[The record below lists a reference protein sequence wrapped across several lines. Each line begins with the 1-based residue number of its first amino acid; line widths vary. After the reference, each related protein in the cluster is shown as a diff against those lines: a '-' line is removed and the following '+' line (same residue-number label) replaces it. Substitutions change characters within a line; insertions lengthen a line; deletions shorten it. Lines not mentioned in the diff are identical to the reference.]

1 MNNFTYFT
9 PTKVFFGNGVEK
21 QVGPTLRKAG
31 FKKVLVHYGGGSVR
45 KNGLLDIVEESLQ
58 SAGIAYVAL
67 GGVAPNPKIS
77 LVREGIALAKS
88 EKIDMIIAVGGGSV
102 IDSAK
107 AIGLGL
113 SHGKDPWTMIELKEQ
128 PSKSFPLTAIL
139 TISAAGSE
147 MSHSDVIT
155 NSDNQLKR
163 SVNSD
168 LLRPMFA
175 FENPAYTKTVSP
187 YQTACGI
194 VDTMMHTLERYLTPD
209 RDTELTDRLSEA
221 ILVSVKNAGR
231 QAIRNPEDYEA
242 RATLMWASSLSHNGL
257 TGCGKTASF
266 PAHKIEHDI
275 SGLHDEVSH
284 GAGLAVVFPAWARY
298 VYRHDVRKFAQLAER
313 VWGVEMDHD
322 HPERT
327 ALEGIE
333 AMVRYFAEVGM
344 PTTMRELGVDPS
356 EFEKLADMT
365 TDGGANP
372 LPSYVPLGKEE
383 IVAIYGLAAE
393 RR

>member
-1 MNNFTYFT
+1 M
-9 PTKVFFGNGVEK
+9 
-21 QVGPTLRKAG
+21 
-31 FKKVLVHYGGGSVR
+31 
-45 KNGLLDIVEESLQ
+45 IV
-58 SAGIAYVAL
+58 
-67 GGVAPNPKIS
+67 
-77 LVREGIALAKS
+77 
-88 EKIDMIIAVGGGSV
+88 AVGGGSV

-113 SHGKDPWTMIELKEQ
+113 SHEKDPWTMIEEKEQ
-128 PSKSFPLTAIL
+128 PTKSFPLTAVL

-155 NSDNQLKR
+155 NSDKQLKR

-168 LLRPMFA
+168 LLRPLFA
-175 FENPAYTKTVSP
+175 FENPEYTRTVSP

-209 RDTELTDRLSEA
+209 TDTELIDRLSEA

-231 QAIRNPEDYEA
+231 QAIKNPEDYEA

-257 TGCGKTASF
+257 TGCGKKATF

-298 VYRHDVRKFAQLAER
+298 VYIYDVRKFAQLANR
-313 VWGVEMDHD
+313 VWKVDMDHD

-333 AMVRYFAEVGM
+333 SMTRYFAEIGM
-344 PTTMRELGVDPS
+344 PTTMQELGIDPS
-356 EFEKLADMT
+356 EFETLAEMT
-365 TDGGANP
+365 TDGGAHP
-372 LPSYVPLGKEE
+372 LPSYVPLGKKE
-383 IVAIYGLAAE
+383 IIEIYRLAE
-393 RR
+393 K